1 MLGWLILGVIM
12 AGILLMLLNWWARAD
27 VKSAKS
33 LLFWSIVALCG
44 VFGLLLFATG
54 KGFAAIVPA
63 GFAAWRMFGAPRMG
77 RGSGSGS
84 TGASSARQ
92 PSMSRSEAL
101 DVLGLEDGA
110 TDDEVNAAYRAMM
123 AKYHP
128 DKGGNDWMA
137 SKLNEARKTLLGK

>member
-1 MLGWLILGVIM
+1 MIGWLILGIIL
-12 AGILLMLLNWWARAD
+12 AGILLTLLNWWARAD

-33 LLFWSIVALCG
+33 LLFWSIIALCG

-54 KGFAAIVPA
+54 KGFAAIIPA
-63 GFAAWRMFGAPRMG
+63 GFAAWRMFGAPRMAKG
-77 RGSGSGS
+77 GGTSA
-84 TGASSARQ
+84 GATSRQ
-92 PSMSRSEAL
+92 PSMTRSEAL

-110 TDDEVNAAYRAMM
+110 TDAQITAAYRSMM